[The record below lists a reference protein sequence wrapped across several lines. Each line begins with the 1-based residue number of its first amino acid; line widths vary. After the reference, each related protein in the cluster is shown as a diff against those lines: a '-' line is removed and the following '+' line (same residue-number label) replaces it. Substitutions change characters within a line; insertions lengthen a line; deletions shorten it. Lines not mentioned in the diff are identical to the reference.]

1 MDWISNVTEPE
12 ACLFVQFCI
21 YYSDV
26 RTSDDGDRKS
36 DSISDDRHLRY
47 LSITAGN
54 GDLFV
59 LYCTQEPQEPIIS
72 GLWVCLCRADDPAE
86 RRSTRKEKEAKES
99 ILATKL
105 MLSRF
110 VDRLT
115 TVTRSLRPK
124 TGRSQ
129 IGIISCRA
137 VYVLEPGLCLVCWN

>member
-1 MDWISNVTEPE
+1 MDGSVGLDFECDRTGGVFV
-12 ACLFVQFCI
+12 CLFVQFCI

-26 RTSDDGDRKS
+26 RMSNDGDRKS

-54 GDLFV
+54 G
-59 LYCTQEPQEPIIS
+59 
-72 GLWVCLCRADDPAE
+72 
-86 RRSTRKEKEAKES
+86 EKEAKES
-99 ILATKL
+99 ILVTKL

-115 TVTRSLRPK
+115 AVTRSLRPK

-129 IGIISCRA
+129 IGIISCWA